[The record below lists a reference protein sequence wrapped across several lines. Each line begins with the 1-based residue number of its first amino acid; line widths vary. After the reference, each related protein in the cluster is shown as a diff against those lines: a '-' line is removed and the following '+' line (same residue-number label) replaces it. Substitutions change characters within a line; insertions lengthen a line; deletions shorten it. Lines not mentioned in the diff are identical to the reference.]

1 MEVQD
6 RPDPGGSRAEPWPLF
21 AMTLPN
27 LTPDVDLA
35 AALFDALRERSFDG
49 VGITR
54 EAYGPGERMAHELV
68 RAQADAIG
76 LETRVDPV
84 GNLYMTLPGAD
95 RAAKRVILG
104 SHLDSVPQ
112 GGNFDGAAG
121 VLAGLAVV
129 AGMQRAGFVPAR
141 DVTVMAIRAEEAG
154 AWFPT
159 SFPGSRAALGTMGAE
174 ELAVRRTDSGRTL
187 GDHMAEE
194 GFDPGFVERR
204 ERAISPDDTAAFIEL
219 HIEQG
224 PVLEAEGIAVG
235 IVTGIP
241 GSRRLRNARV
251 LGEFNHS
258 GATPRKYRRDAAI
271 ALADLASSLDEY
283 WCELDAM
290 GRSLVCTFCTLGT
303 TAEAG
308 FTKIAGEARFMLD
321 VRSVD
326 VRNCDLVYERLYA
339 LVAAIEARR
348 GVRFELGAEGGSR
361 ASLMDAGV
369 QAGLLSA
376 AAALGISYK
385 SMPSGAGH
393 DAAAFAQAGIPA
405 GMVFVRNQHGS
416 HNPHE
421 AMRMED
427 FADGA
432 AVISRFVQ
440 DFAE

>member
-1 MEVQD
+1 M
-6 RPDPGGSRAEPWPLF
+6 S
-21 AMTLPN
+21 LPN
-27 LTPDVDLA
+27 LTPDNDLA
-35 AALFDALRERSFDG
+35 AELFDTLRERSFDG

-54 EAYGPGERMAHELV
+54 EAYGPGERMAHALMRE
-68 RAQADAIG
+68 RADALG
-76 LETRVDPV
+76 LETKTDPV

-129 AGMQRAGFVPAR
+129 AGMQRAGYVPVR

-159 SFPGSRAALGTMGAE
+159 SFPGSRAALGTMAVE
-174 ELAVRRTDSGRTL
+174 ELGVGRTDSGRTL
-187 GDHMAEE
+187 AEHMREE

-204 ERAISPDDTAAFIEL
+204 ARVISPEDTAAYVEL

-241 GSRRLRNARV
+241 GSRRLRGARV
-251 LGEFNHS
+251 VGEYNHS
-258 GATPRKYRRDAAI
+258 GGTPRKYRRDAAI
-271 ALADLASSLDEY
+271 ALAELAASLDEY
-283 WCELDAM
+283 WCELDAA

-308 FTKIAGEARFMLD
+308 FTKVAGEARFMLD
-321 VRSVD
+321 VRSLD
-326 VRNCDLVYERLYA
+326 VRNCDLIFERLYA
-339 LVAAIEARR
+339 LVAAIEVRR

-361 ASLMDAGV
+361 ASPMDAGV
-369 QAGLLSA
+369 QAGLLRA
-376 AAALGISYK
+376 AAGLGVSHK
-385 SMPSGAGH
+385 SMPSGGGH

-427 FADGA
+427 FAAGA
-432 AVISRFVQ
+432 AVISRFIQ

>member
-1 MEVQD
+1 M
-6 RPDPGGSRAEPWPLF
+6 S
-21 AMTLPN
+21 LPN
-27 LTPDVDLA
+27 LTPDNELA
-35 AALFDALRERSFDG
+35 AELFDALRERSFDG
-49 VGITR
+49 VGVTR
-54 EAYGPGERMAHELV
+54 EAYGPGERMAHALV
-68 RAQADAIG
+68 RARAEALG
-76 LETRVDPV
+76 LETRADPV
-84 GNLYMTLPGAD
+84 GNLYMTLPGVD
-95 RAAKRVILG
+95 RTAKRVILG

-129 AGMQRAGFVPAR
+129 AGMQRAGFVPVR

-159 SFPGSRAALGTMGAE
+159 SFPGSRAALGTMASS
-174 ELAVRRTDSGRTL
+174 ELEVRRTDTGRTL
-187 GDHMAEE
+187 ADHMAEE

-204 ERAISPDDTAAFIEL
+204 ERVISPDDTAAYVEL

-224 PVLEAEGIAVG
+224 PVLEAEGVAVG

-251 LGEFNHS
+251 VGEYNHS
-258 GATPRKYRRDAAI
+258 GGTPRKYRRDAAI
-271 ALADLASSLDEY
+271 ALAELAAGLDEY
-283 WCELDAM
+283 WCELDAR
-290 GRSLVCTFCTLGT
+290 GHSLVCTFCTLGT

-308 FTKIAGEARFMLD
+308 FTKVAGEARFMLD
-321 VRSVD
+321 VRSID
-326 VRNCDLVYERLYA
+326 VRNCDLIYERLYT

-348 GVRFELGAEGGSR
+348 GVRFELGPEGGSR
-361 ASLMDAGV
+361 ASPMDAGV
-369 QAGLLSA
+369 QAGLLRA
-376 AAALGISYK
+376 AAALGVSHK
-385 SMPSGAGH
+385 AMPSGGGH

-432 AVISRFVQ
+432 AVISRFIQ
-440 DFAE
+440 DYAE